1 MTNISLGA
9 AASVGWF
16 SAFALEPAANV
27 RTLGLVELFFASVI
41 SLKLFKEK
49 LSRTELAGMA
59 LIALGIAGVTAGR

>member
-1 MTNISLGA
+1 MLFRS
-9 AASVGWF
+9 
-16 SAFALEPAANV
+16 
-27 RTLGLVELFFASVI
+27 FFASVI